1 MTISK
6 QGCIQMQL
14 TQALCVCVEGWGGER
29 LEPSQA
35 DSGAWHWRWLLVTGT
50 TKWEAGVFMLHPD
63 LTQWA
68 RGERGQVIPK
78 L

>member
-1 MTISK
+1 MTIFQTRIYTGAADLK
-6 QGCIQMQL
+6 AHAVLG
-14 TQALCVCVEGWGGER
+14 AG

-35 DSGAWHWRWLLVTGT
+35 DSGAWRWGWLLVTWT
-50 TKWEAGVFMLHPD
+50 TKREPGVFMLHPD

-68 RGERGQVIPK
+68 REDSGQVIPK